1 MQGGGG
7 GGLLGVGM
15 HDSQAEKLCLN
26 RGGQKKHTSA
36 LTSGTFACCNVV
48 SVNKTSVC
56 VCVRASLRQ
65 L

>member
-56 VCVRASLRQ
+56 V
-65 L
+65 